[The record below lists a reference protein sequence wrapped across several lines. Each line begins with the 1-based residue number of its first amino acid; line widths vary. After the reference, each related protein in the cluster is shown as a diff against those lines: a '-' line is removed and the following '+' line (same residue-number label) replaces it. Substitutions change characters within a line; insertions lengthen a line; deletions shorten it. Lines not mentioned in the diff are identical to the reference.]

1 MTLPPE
7 LRELEDQ
14 LDKIQRD
21 AQELVSGLAEEQAG
35 WCASSD
41 SWSVSQC
48 LDHLAIGNRVYLG
61 AMQPAALRAHEQG
74 RHRRGPALPG
84 FVGRL
89 FVGALEPPVKF
100 LFRMK
105 APQKIQPRAA
115 PSLAEALAT
124 FVASQNEV
132 RSFLHANADLDLA
145 AVRFPNPF
153 VLGIRFSLA
162 TGLHVI
168 AAHERRHLWQAWRVR
183 RIAQGAVSGQP
194 CELAGLSPA
203 VHPRD
208 RAQKN
213 ETNH

>member
-7 LRELEDQ
+7 LWQLEDQ
-14 LDKIQRD
+14 FDTIERD
-21 AQELVSGLAEEQAG
+21 AEELVSGLAEEQAG
-35 WCASSD
+35 WCASPD

-74 RHRRGPALPG
+74 RHRRCPALPG
-84 FVGRL
+84 IVGRL

-100 LFRMK
+100 PFRMK
-105 APQKIQPRAA
+105 SPQKIRPRAA

-124 FVASQNEV
+124 FVASQSEV

-153 VLGIRFSLA
+153 VPGIRFSLA

-183 RIAQGAVSGQP
+183 RIAQGAVSCQP
-194 CELAGLSPA
+194 SKS
-203 VHPRD
+203 V
-208 RAQKN
+208 
-213 ETNH
+213 